1 MSRLLFLT
9 ILCFVFFVS
18 RGQKNSR
25 FESLVDSA
33 NKYENIDWNLS
44 YSYAK
49 MAMQNKDVNFSYE
62 DVISL
67 NTIFDTYYQKL
78 NMLDSAFS
86 INKQS
91 LKLAT
96 EHKDTTLIAY
106 SLNNMAG
113 IYDLTGNYRVSIQM
127 YKKALAILETLKD
140 IKQIGNTNHN
150 MAIPYSKLELYDS
163 AKYYTSIALL
173 NYQKVNDYSG
183 IALCYDSYG
192 SEADRLANY
201 TEAIKFYKMEI
212 ENFKKANET
221 ANLIIPYQNIAETY
235 LKIKD
240 YTSCKQYL
248 DLAMT
253 LAIELGSKVDMYDVS
268 NTYAKYYEATGDY
281 KTANLFMR
289 RYYEGKDTMIN
300 NQLKT
305 ELSDQKSEFDREN
318 SEIMLTIQKLEAEKN
333 LRSKQSLTWV
343 LVLSSM
349 FFIIVLILSVNKYR
363 AKQKSF
369 VELNEY
375 KNQLIS
381 QKEKIEETQKEI
393 IDSINYAK
401 RIQSAIM
408 PKEEDVLIY
417 FPESFLLYKPKNIVA
432 GDFYFF
438 ETTSTHVFYAAADC
452 TGHGVPGALVS
463 VICSNALTRCVHEF
477 NLVDPGKILD
487 KTRELVLKT
496 FQRSGDN
503 VKDGMDISLCVFE
516 IEDLKSNSTISVK
529 WAGANNTLWYIN
541 FIQEGPALKKI
552 KANKQAI
559 GHNENQQPYTTH
571 DIKLNKGDILYLFTD
586 GYADQFGG
594 IKEKKFKAAHLEK
607 HITTICT
614 NSLQDQKILLEKSFN
629 QWMGNLEQ
637 VDDVCVIGIRI

>member
-1 MSRLLFLT
+1 MSRFFFLILLYFIVLGS
-9 ILCFVFFVS
+9 F
-18 RGQKNSR
+18 GQKSTK

-33 NKYENIDWNLS
+33 NKYEHIDWNLS

-49 MAMQNKDVNFSYE
+49 VALQNKDANFSYE
-62 DVISL
+62 DIISL

-96 EHKDTTLIAY
+96 EHKDTMLIAY

-113 IYDLTGNYRVSIQM
+113 IYDLTVNYQVSIQL
-127 YKKALAILETLKD
+127 YKKALVMLEKMKD
-140 IKQIGNTNHN
+140 VKQIGNTNHN
-150 MAIPYSKLELYDS
+150 MAIPYSKLQMYDS
-163 AKYYTSIALL
+163 AKYYTDIALL
-173 NYQKVNDYSG
+173 NYKKVNDYSG
-183 IALCYDSYG
+183 IALCYDFYG
-192 SEADRLANY
+192 SDADRIGNY
-201 TEAIKFYKMEI
+201 KEAIKYYKLEI
-212 ENFKKANET
+212 ESFKLANEA
-221 ANLIIPYQNIAETY
+221 ANLIIPYQNIAGTY
-235 LKIKD
+235 LKMKD
-240 YTSCKQYL
+240 YTSCKYYL
-248 DLAMT
+248 DLAMA

-268 NTYAKYYEATGDY
+268 STYAEYYEATGDF
-281 KTANLFMR
+281 KKANYYMR

-300 NQLKT
+300 TQLKT

-318 SEIMLTIQKLEAEKN
+318 AKALLTIQQMEAEQN
-333 LRSKQSLTWV
+333 LKSKETVTWI
-343 LVLSSM
+343 LVLSSV

-369 VELNEY
+369 VKLNEY
-375 KNQLIS
+375 KNQLIF

-408 PKEEDVLIY
+408 PKEEDVLAY

-438 ETTSTHVFYAAADC
+438 ETTATHVFYAAADC

-463 VICSNALTRCVHEF
+463 VICSNALTRSVHEF
-477 NLVDPGKILD
+477 NLVDPGKVLD

-496 FQRSGDN
+496 FQRSGKD

-516 IEDLKSNSTISVK
+516 IALFKSNEIIPVA
-529 WAGANNTLWYIN
+529 WAGANNPLWYVN
-541 FIQEGPALKKI
+541 VLSDRLELKKI
-552 KANKQAI
+552 KANKQSI
-559 GHNENQQPYTTH
+559 GHNDLPEPYTTH
-571 DIKLNKGDILYLFTD
+571 NIELRKGDMLYLFTD

-594 IKEKKFKAAHLEK
+594 IKQKKFKYAHLEETIK
-607 HITTICT
+607 SICT
-614 NSLQDQKILLEKSFN
+614 RSPVEQKNLLEKGFS
-629 QWMGNLEQ
+629 QWKGSLEQ